1 MTDRPTI
8 LTNMAYWQ
16 SSVWTAATTS
26 IYPIADRDPDFLPWW
41 REAWELYK
49 RRRNY
54 DVVLTMG
61 VRESLA
67 YGLLCAFTCVPS
79 KQIFTEVFIDYPN
92 PGSLVWRIKTALL
105 RLVARRAIGVLTNS
119 SMEVET
125 NAERFGIPRERLIF
139 VPMHGTIPDIT
150 PATLDE
156 GYVLAAGRTLR
167 DYASILHAAKKIP
180 RRILIIC
187 GATDLLETTIPDN
200 VEVLREIPR
209 EIYLQKL
216 RRCTLV
222 ALPLLPTLR
231 STGQVVMLEAMAC
244 GKPVVTTRSPGTVD
258 IIRDGENGRLVP
270 ERDPLTLASVVNHLL
285 EHEDEAFALAARA
298 REDLANLYTH
308 DTHARAKL
316 DAISS
321 LWNSRAR

>member
-1 MTDRPTI
+1 MTDRPSI
-8 LTNMAYWQ
+8 VTNMAFWQ
-16 SSVWTAATTS
+16 SPVWTGATTS
-26 IYPIADRDPDFLPWW
+26 LYPITDHDPAFLPWW

-49 RRRNY
+49 RRRNF

-67 YGLLCAFTCVPS
+67 YGLLCAATFVPS
-79 KQIFTEVFIDYPN
+79 KQIFTEVFIDNPN
-92 PGSLVWRIKTALL
+92 PGSLAWRIKTALL

-119 SMEVET
+119 SMEIAT
-125 NAERFGIPRERLIF
+125 NADRFRIPRDRLRF
-139 VPMHGTIPDIT
+139 VPMHGTIPDIA
-150 PATLDE
+150 PASLDE

-167 DYASILHAAKKIP
+167 DYASLLHAAKKIP

-187 GATDLLETTIPDN
+187 GAGDLVDAMIPDN
-200 VEVLREIPR
+200 VEILREIPR

-270 ERDPLTLASVVNHLL
+270 ERDPLTLATVINHMLD
-285 EHEDEAFALAARA
+285 HEDETAALATRA
-298 REDLANLYTH
+298 REDLAHLYTN

-316 DAISS
+316 DAIAE
-321 LWNSRAR
+321 LWKSRP